1 MYISYIT
8 INQSISMK
16 RILAFCLVAISLSL
30 ASPSFASP
38 PIGDQA
44 GIAIFVPSDSVDVVI
59 NSATEGG
66 SAIIPDFPAEIG
78 IVVKEAH
85 VGDVSF
91 SGDSEPGSIGEH
103 ADLIIN
109 SNTFDANWYPLYNW
123 YRCSNDSIKS
133 VKKIEKIAPDEE
145 VPIQRE

>member
-1 MYISYIT
+1 
-8 INQSISMK
+8 
-16 RILAFCLVAISLSL
+16 VAISLSL

-59 NSATEGG
+59 NLETEGG

-85 VGDVSF
+85 VGDVLF
-91 SGDSEPGSIGEH
+91 SGESEPGAIGEH
-103 ADLIIN
+103 AGLIIN
-109 SNTFDANWYPLYNW
+109 SDSFDANWYPLYNW
-123 YRCSNDSIKS
+123 YRYSNDSIKS
-133 VKKIEKIAPDEE
+133 VKNIKEIAPDEK